1 MRLRHALYAC
11 ALFVLSCAGA
21 SAQEDPEAVYAR
33 LHRAMLAGNADE
45 VAGYSTAATR
55 AELAAKPQAERN
67 ALMRAMAQAAPRTY
81 TVTEKSIAPDGKSAT
96 LRGTG
101 ISEFQ
106 TRAEA
111 YLTASFRKEG
121 EAWKVATWAWSNQKP
136 PPVANPTNP
145 AQPAKSAA
153 AKPAEPAAPQV
164 VITRKLGPLPAAAAP
179 DRPAA
184 AAAAVSATRRP
195 SRAHLDARVCLKQP
209 TDRGLMACAEKYR

>member
-21 SAQEDPEAVYAR
+21 SAQEDPEAVYAK
-33 LHRAMLAGNADE
+33 LHRAMLAGNAEE

-121 EAWKVATWAWSNQKP
+121 EAWKVASWAWSNQEP
-136 PPVANPTNP
+136 PPMAKP
-145 AQPAKSAA
+145 ATPAA
-153 AKPAEPAAPQV
+153 AKPAEPAAPPQV
-164 VITRKLGPLPAAAAP
+164 VVTRKLGPLPAAVAP
-179 DRPAA
+179 DRTAA
-184 AAAAVSATRRP
+184 AAAAVSATKRP
-195 SRAHLDARVCLKQP
+195 SRAHLDARVCLRQR
-209 TDRGLMACAEKYR
+209 TDRAAMECAEKYR

>member
-21 SAQEDPEAVYAR
+21 IAQEDPEAVYAR
-33 LHRAMLAGNADE
+33 LHRALLAGNAEE

-55 AELAAKPQAERN
+55 AELAAKPLAERN

-96 LRGTG
+96 LRGAG
-101 ISEFQ
+101 ISEYQ

-121 EAWKVATWAWSNQKP
+121 EAWKVASWGWSNQKP
-136 PPVANPTNP
+136 PPIANPVKP
-145 AQPAKSAA
+145 APAA
-153 AKPAEPAAPQV
+153 AKPAEPAAPPQV
-164 VITRKLGPLPAAAAP
+164 VITRKLGPLPAAAP
-179 DRPAA
+179 DRPEVAPA
-184 AAAAVSATRRP
+184 PVSATRRP
-195 SRAHLDARVCLKQP
+195 SRAHLDARVCLRQR
-209 TDRGLMACAEKYR
+209 TDRAVMECAEKYR